1 MADLIHGFES
11 GTWPAAEFTH
21 SAHIAVAAWYILS
34 REDALD
40 QLRTRIPAYN
50 VSQGNQNTRESGYHE
65 TLTCFWFH
73 ILSDFLEGL
82 PTGTGKIEAI
92 QAAVAEFGSTPKP
105 VPCLLRFRRRQIA
118 DSSGGVDSAFR
129 STKISP
135 KMASP
140 SAIHCSSVKGP
151 PSGFEESCMRRYST
165 PNRAAPYSAR

>member
-92 QAAVAEFGSTPKP
+92 QAAVAEFGSTRS
-105 VPCLLRFRRRQIA
+105 LFRAYYDFDI
-118 DSSGGVDSAFR
+118 
-129 STKISP
+129 
-135 KMASP
+135 
-140 SAIHCSSVKGP
+140 VKSQTARAEWIP
-151 PSGFEESCMRRYST
+151 PSEAPKSAQRWRARALST
-165 PNRAAPYSAR
+165 VPA

>member
-92 QAAVAEFGSTPKP
+92 QAAVAEFGSTRS
-105 VPCLLRFRRRQIA
+105 LFRA
-118 DSSGGVDSAFR
+118 YYDFDV
-129 STKISP
+129 
-135 KMASP
+135 
-140 SAIHCSSVKGP
+140 VKSQTARAEWIP
-151 PSGFEESCMRRYST
+151 PSEAPKSAQGWLARALST
-165 PNRAAPYSAR
+165 VPA

>member
-65 TLTCFWFH
+65 TLTCFGFH

-92 QAAVAEFGSTPKP
+92 QAAVAEFGSTRS
-105 VPCLLRFRRRQIA
+105 LFRA
-118 DSSGGVDSAFR
+118 YYDFDV
-129 STKISP
+129 
-135 KMASP
+135 
-140 SAIHCSSVKGP
+140 VKSQTARAEWIP
-151 PSGFEESCMRRYST
+151 PSEAPKSAQRWLARALST
-165 PNRAAPYSAR
+165 VPA